1 MKGSS
6 SMCIILD
13 IFWNMS
19 YDKYVILCVSSLSYC
34 MHMGI
39 NCGHFLN
46 FYIQIWDTEN
56 VQWQKMIITY
66 IHATQ
71 KVNYN
76 DIPKIPVDSFIC
88 VNTGGEGTRHQ
99 GTRLLGNAFGAPK
112 KQLFSSPNFGDGF
125 LGQQTSRSRP
135 RRAPP
140 QENKKCPDEGGKS
153 KGQDK
158 WQEEAV
164 FYFFHLG
171 CGFSTRIAG
180 GMDASWLVFSIVFS
194 YSWILSWLVVLTILK
209 NTSQWEGWHP
219 IYEME
224 NKNHVPNHQ
233 PTNQILFVTS
243 NFLRIQEAKYLSIPG
258 LKAPKPTKVGS
269 GTMNKCVYHWRLLQ
283 TRGIIRSRSI
293 CMYIYIAIMNHHES
307 SLIINKHH

>member
-1 MKGSS
+1 MVNSAPASGHNTLIPFKLLLLLYSLGRSKGGIDLKHTTKYKREWRVAHPCASS
-6 SMCIILD
+6 WIYI
-13 IFWNMS
+13 WNMG

-39 NCGHFLN
+39 NCGHFLK

-56 VQWQKMIITY
+56 VKWPKMIITY
-66 IHATQ
+66 VHATQ

-99 GTRLLGNAFGAPK
+99 VTRLLGNAFGAPK

-171 CGFSTRIAG
+171 CGS
-180 GMDASWLVFSIVFS
+180 S
-194 YSWILSWLVVLTILK
+194 TILQEVW
-209 NTSQWEGWHP
+209 THHGWSFP
-219 IYEME
+219 
-224 NKNHVPNHQ
+224 
-233 PTNQILFVTS
+233 
-243 NFLRIQEAKYLSIPG
+243 LSFR
-258 LKAPKPTKVGS
+258 THEFYS
-269 GTMNKCVYHWRLLQ
+269 GWWF
-283 TRGIIRSRSI
+283 
-293 CMYIYIAIMNHHES
+293 
-307 SLIINKHH
+307 